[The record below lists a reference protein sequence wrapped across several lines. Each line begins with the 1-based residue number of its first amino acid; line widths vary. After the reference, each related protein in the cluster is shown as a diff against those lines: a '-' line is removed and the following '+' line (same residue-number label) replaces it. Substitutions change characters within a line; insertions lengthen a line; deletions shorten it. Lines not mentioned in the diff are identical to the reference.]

1 MYNIITVNGD
11 GIVIGIQQTSSAY
24 TLGANQYFVQTYDE
38 SLVGQTRNSDG
49 TFTPTTTPPD
59 MRVTKLAFKQRMT
72 AAERIAIR
80 TAATTDA
87 IVYDFMDLVDSA
99 TFIDLARQ
107 DTQDGVNYLE
117 SAGLLAAGRAAQI
130 LTNPITDEE
139 RP

>member
-1 MYNIITVNGD
+1 MMYLVFENGAWVQRQPVD
-11 GIVIGIQQTSSAY
+11 GELVREVISAGTSNEHYREYVYA
-24 TLGANQYFVQTYDE
+24 
-38 SLVGQTRNSDG
+38 
-49 TFTPTTTPPD
+49 TPTPTPPD

-117 SAGLLAAGRAAQI
+117 SVGLLAAGRAAQI